1 MVAVTS
7 IHAASAS
14 NGWRETHNAAARRR
28 AGCRLLASAALMLAA
43 GACTTLHPSLEQ
55 LRWIDRQGDRGD
67 AVAQRDLQACGAA
80 VESRRSQI
88 AACMAARGWVAAER

>member
-7 IHAASAS
+7 IHAASS
-14 NGWRETHNAAARRR
+14 SSGWRETHSAGRRR
-28 AGCRLLASAALMLAA
+28 CGLRLLAPAALMLAA
-43 GACTTLHPSLEQ
+43 SACTTLHPSLEQ
-55 LRWIDRQGDRGD
+55 LRWTDQRGDRGD